1 MSDDAGIKA
10 VIFDFGNVLCFPPSE
25 EKLERAAADCGLTR
39 QQFWDAF
46 WHPRLDYDAGK
57 VEPDFYWWAVM
68 SAAGKPF
75 EEEKLPAL
83 IRHEVEF
90 WNDFDHRMLAWV
102 DELRSSGIRTAM
114 LSNLPRVLGEA
125 LREADGLYSR
135 FDHLTL
141 SYELKAIKPDA
152 AIYQHALEGLGV
164 APGETLF
171 LDDKAPNVKGA
182 RKAGLKA
189 ELFTTP
195 EEFVSGRVAEKY
207 GLRPPSL

>member
-1 MSDDAGIKA
+1 MPEEPGIKA
-10 VIFDFGNVLCFPPSE
+10 VIFDFGNVLCYPPAE
-25 EKLERAAADCGLTR
+25 AKLDRAAADCGLTR
-39 QQFWDAF
+39 EQFLEAF
-46 WHPRLDYDAGK
+46 WYPRLDYDAGK
-57 VEPDFYWWAVM
+57 VEPDFYWWAVL

-75 EEEKLPAL
+75 DEEQLPAL

-90 WNDFDHRMLAWV
+90 WNEFDHRMLAWV
-102 DELRSSGIRTAM
+102 DQLRAAGLKTAM

-125 LREADGLYSR
+125 LRETGGLYDR

-141 SYELKAIKPDA
+141 SYELKTIKPDA
-152 AIYQHALEGLGV
+152 AIYQHAVHGLGV

-189 ELFTTP
+189 ELFTTA
-195 EEFVSGRVAEKY
+195 EEFVSGKIAEKY
-207 GLRPPSL
+207 GLRAPSL